1 MKKLYCLLLA
11 FVAFIGLTV
20 TVSCGDDD
28 LGETIFSRED
38 KPLDRTLGTFPLDT
52 FIKVNM
58 LEPYNMKFIYRM
70 EDVGADMQR
79 NLVPADYDKSVQL
92 AVLTKYLW
100 LDVYKKLAGEKEVF
114 LKKYAPRIIHVIG
127 SPAYN
132 DDGSRTVGV
141 AEGGVKITLMEA
153 NKLDVSQIEGAN
165 GLNNLFFHTM
175 HHEFAHI
182 LDQTYQRPTAF
193 DQLSSNFYDSNW
205 NDKHDSVQ
213 CALGFVTPY
222 GSSASREDW
231 VEVLSCYVT
240 YDQERWDKLLN
251 TASVDWEDVEMSDEQ
266 YDSLFYNYQKDAN
279 GNYRRNSEGKLIRES
294 NIRKQVDIDSVGYL
308 HQLSNQ
314 EWRVAR
320 KVIKRDAD
328 GWAVTDTLGN
338 IIIDRSL
345 WDNIDGREM
354 ILTKLDMVREWLRTN
369 WQISVDDLRKE
380 VQSRQYLTDAD
391 GNYIRDNYG
400 RLINKLTYHYEQ
412 DPTKTL
418 IEYLNEEIEQYKAL
432 HEEAIKNSK

>member
-1 MKKLYCLLLA
+1 MKKLNFLLYAFLA
-11 FVAFIGLTV
+11 FAGLTF
-20 TVSCGDDD
+20 TMSCGDDD
-28 LGETIFSRED
+28 LGETIFPRED

-52 FIKVNM
+52 FIKKHM

-70 EDVGADMQR
+70 EDIGADMQR
-79 NLVPADYDKSVQL
+79 NLVPASYEKSVQL

-100 LDVYKKLAGEKEVF
+100 LDVYDKLAGEKEVF

-153 NKLDVSQIEGAN
+153 NKLDVNQIEGAN

-182 LDQTYQRPTAF
+182 LDQTYQRPTQF

-240 YDQERWDKLLN
+240 YDQERWDQLLN
-251 TASVDWEDVEMSDEQ
+251 TASVDWEDVEMTDEQ
-266 YDSLFYNYQKDAN
+266 YDSLFYNYRKNPD
-279 GNYRRNSEGKLIRES
+279 GSYRRNSEGKLIRES
-294 NIRKQVDIDSVGYL
+294 NMRKEVDIDSVGYL

-320 KVIKRDAD
+320 KVIKRDAN
-328 GWAVTDTLGN
+328 GFAVTDSPGHV
-338 IIIDRSL
+338 IFDQSL
-345 WDNIDGREM
+345 WDNIDGREV
-354 ILTKLDMVREWLRTN
+354 ILTKLDLVRTWLRDN

-391 GNYIRDNYG
+391 GNYIRDAKG
-400 RLINKLTYHYEQ
+400 GLINRLTQPYEK
-412 DPTKTL
+412 DPSKTL
-418 IEYLNEEIEQYKAL
+418 IEYLNEEIEGYKKL
-432 HEEAIKNSK
+432 HEEALNNK

>member
-1 MKKLYCLLLA
+1 MKKVNYLLIA
-11 FVAFIGLTV
+11 CVAIIGLASMQ
-20 TVSCGDDD
+20 SCEDE
-28 LGETIFSRED
+28 LGATIFPNVD
-38 KPLDRTLGTFPLDT
+38 QPLDRTMGTFPLDT
-52 FIKVNM
+52 FIKKNM

-100 LDVYKKLAGEKEVF
+100 LDVYKKLAGEKEIF

-132 DDGSRTVGV
+132 EDGSRTVGV

-182 LDQTYQRPTAF
+182 LDQTYQRPTDF
-193 DQLSSNFYDSNW
+193 DQISSNFYDSNW

-213 CALGFVTPY
+213 AALGFVTPY

-251 TASVDWEDVEMSDEQ
+251 SASIDWEDIEMTDEQ
-266 YDSLFYNYQKDAN
+266 YDSLFYNYRKDAD
-279 GNYRRNSEGKLIRES
+279 GNYLRNSEGKLIREN

-308 HQLSNQ
+308 HQLSNK

-320 KVIKRDAD
+320 KVIKRDAF
-328 GWAVTDTLGN
+328 GYAVTDSLGN
-338 IIIDRSL
+338 IILDREH
-345 WDNIDGREM
+345 WDNIDGRET
-354 ILTKLDMVREWLRTN
+354 ILNKLDKVREWLRSN
-369 WQISVDDLRKE
+369 WDISLDELRKE
-380 VQSRQYLTDAD
+380 VQSRQYVTDSNGD
-391 GNYIRDNYG
+391 YVRDSRG
-400 RLINKLTYHYEQ
+400 RLINKLTYPYEG
-412 DPTKTL
+412 DTSKTL
-418 IEYLNEEIEQYKAL
+418 IEYLNEEIEGYKKL
-432 HEEAIKNSK
+432 HEEALKSN